1 MLNSLVHARQSWRH
15 AGGVFALAA
24 AALAV
29 GIGAT
34 TAIYTVVNAVM
45 LRPVAYA
52 HGERFGQL
60 FGASIGDANA
70 RSSLSY
76 DDAIAYQT
84 ETASFDAFGWFR
96 PETYTLIAPGQPQ
109 HVQGAAATRSL
120 VESLGVQPAAGR
132 WFSHRDEAVISDGL
146 WKRLGGGPLVG
157 SAIVLNGR
165 SFTVTGIMPP
175 RFRLP
180 EIGHAGD
187 NVLND
192 VWIPLDATGTAPGS
206 RDGNFF
212 FAYAR
217 LKPGVSVAQADAD
230 VKRVAADIAR
240 REPASHPGYTGRLD
254 SLQELVVSGI
264 RPTLLMLLAAA
275 ALLFLVTC
283 ANVAALL
290 LARSVARAR
299 DTAVRVAL
307 GADRRRLAVQF
318 FLEGLYVS
326 VAGGAAG
333 VVLSTI
339 LVKAVVTIAADLVP
353 RADQIAL
360 DWRVVLFAVA
370 TATAASA
377 LSSLAPLWQAMRT
390 QAADALSDGVRTT
403 AGARSRRVSGS
414 LVVAEVALAFTLVAV
429 SAALISE
436 VRALERT
443 SAGFD
448 THGVTTFQL
457 TLPDAVVS
465 DEAARTSHQQRLLAA
480 LSAIP
485 GVQAVGFANQTPLDG
500 CCLSTAIYPDG
511 TSIDLRTPQK
521 VAFLPVNPDYF
532 RALGV
537 QLRRGRL
544 LTAGDAHPDVLTTVI
559 NEATARHYWGNRDPV
574 GAFGHIGRPD
584 GDRFQVVGIVSDI
597 RNDGIGKATIPE
609 IYLLN
614 SIVPVNPIHVVVR
627 SPLPVASL
635 MPALQRAVQQV
646 DPLQPIHQVRTM
658 DEILVA
664 SLALQRV
671 GSFMATFFA
680 FAALLM
686 ATLGVYGVVSYSV
699 RQRRVEFGTRMAL
712 GAMGHDLL
720 MLVLG
725 GGARLTGYG
734 LGFGAIA
741 VAASAW
747 TLVRHLEVHHLSW
760 LPFASST
767 GMVAGVALAASLAP
781 AWRVSRFTPM
791 MAIRDDPTGREGSLL
806 DLVRRGIGD
815 LTGAVGN
822 GADAAQGYDSAL
834 LTEFVDASRRA
845 DSTSE
850 ALQLA
855 LETLRSR
862 LDAGWALIVQFE
874 SSGELQRVAAA
885 CADGVAAPSELTS
898 GAFLLNRIAH
908 HSGTLPISAGD
919 LDAWIRWAQERRPE
933 HLPEVAALAAAQAR
947 AVVAL
952 RGKDQIL
959 GMLLL
964 GAPLGREAY
973 SAPERRTL
981 RHSADQL
988 ALMLENARLTGRI
1001 LEQEK
1006 LRRDLA
1012 LAAEVQRRLLPDAP
1026 PVRDGV
1032 TLAAVTIAAR
1042 NVAGDYYDFLPLSDG
1057 RLALALADVSGK
1069 GVPAALIMSVVQAS
1083 LRIISSDPTLPLPVL
1098 AARMNEFIYRSTQS
1112 NSYATFF
1119 YARLDERTLELEYVN
1134 AGHNP
1139 PFVVRAADEGATIHE
1154 LASGGTVLGLFP
1166 EASHESGSITLRA
1179 NDVLLIFTDGV
1190 PESMNQAGDEFGE
1203 ERLKRVLRA
1212 GLHLPVGQ
1220 MADLVS
1226 AEVTRWAT
1234 GAPQHDDLTF
1244 VVLKVG
1250 ERTRDSGL
1258 GTGVRAR
1265 T

>member
-1 MLNSLVHARQSWRH
+1 MLNA
-15 AGGVFALAA
+15 
-24 AALAV
+24 
-29 GIGAT
+29 
-34 TAIYTVVNAVM
+34 
-45 LRPVAYA
+45 
-52 HGERFGQL
+52 
-60 FGASIGDANA
+60 
-70 RSSLSY
+70 
-76 DDAIAYQT
+76 
-84 ETASFDAFGWFR
+84 
-96 PETYTLIAPGQPQ
+96 
-109 HVQGAAATRSL
+109 
-120 VESLGVQPAAGR
+120 
-132 WFSHRDEAVISDGL
+132 
-146 WKRLGGGPLVG
+146 
-157 SAIVLNGR
+157 
-165 SFTVTGIMPP
+165 
-175 RFRLP
+175 
-180 EIGHAGD
+180 
-187 NVLND
+187 
-192 VWIPLDATGTAPGS
+192 
-206 RDGNFF
+206 
-212 FAYAR
+212 
-217 LKPGVSVAQADAD
+217 
-230 VKRVAADIAR
+230 
-240 REPASHPGYTGRLD
+240 
-254 SLQELVVSGI
+254 
-264 RPTLLMLLAAA
+264 
-275 ALLFLVTC
+275 
-283 ANVAALL
+283 
-290 LARSVARAR
+290 
-299 DTAVRVAL
+299 
-307 GADRRRLAVQF
+307 
-318 FLEGLYVS
+318 
-326 VAGGAAG
+326 
-333 VVLSTI
+333 
-339 LVKAVVTIAADLVP
+339 
-353 RADQIAL
+353 
-360 DWRVVLFAVA
+360 
-370 TATAASA
+370 
-377 LSSLAPLWQAMRT
+377 
-390 QAADALSDGVRTT
+390 
-403 AGARSRRVSGS
+403 
-414 LVVAEVALAFTLVAV
+414 
-429 SAALISE
+429 
-436 VRALERT
+436 
-443 SAGFD
+443 
-448 THGVTTFQL
+448 
-457 TLPDAVVS
+457 
-465 DEAARTSHQQRLLAA
+465 
-480 LSAIP
+480 
-485 GVQAVGFANQTPLDG
+485 
-500 CCLSTAIYPDG
+500 
-511 TSIDLRTPQK
+511 
-521 VAFLPVNPDYF
+521 
-532 RALGV
+532 
-537 QLRRGRL
+537 
-544 LTAGDAHPDVLTTVI
+544 
-559 NEATARHYWGNRDPV
+559 
-574 GAFGHIGRPD
+574 
-584 GDRFQVVGIVSDI
+584 
-597 RNDGIGKATIPE
+597 
-609 IYLLN
+609 
-614 SIVPVNPIHVVVR
+614 IVPVNPMHFVVR

-635 MPALQRAVQQV
+635 LPALQRAVQQV

-747 TLVRHLEVHHLSW
+747 TLVRHLDLHHLTW

-791 MAIRDDPTGREGSLL
+791 MAIRDDPTGRDGSLL
-806 DLVRRGIGD
+806 DLVRRGIAD

-862 LDAGWALIVQFE
+862 LDAAWALIVQFE
-874 SSGELQRVAAA
+874 SSGELQRVAVAS
-885 CADGVAAPSELTS
+885 ADGVAAPSELTS

-933 HLPEVAALAAAQAR
+933 HLPEVGALAAAQAR

-1154 LASGGTVLGLFP
+1154 LA
-1166 EASHESGSITLRA
+1166 LRRHRA
-1179 NDVLLIFTDGV
+1179 RAVSRGQ
-1190 PESMNQAGDEFGE
+1190 PR
-1203 ERLKRVLRA
+1203 ERLDHAARERRPPDLHRRRA
-1212 GLHLPVGQ
+1212 GIDEPGRRRV
-1220 MADLVS
+1220 
-1226 AEVTRWAT
+1226 RR
-1234 GAPQHDDLTF
+1234 GAPQTGPPRGAASASRADCRSGVRRSDPM
-1244 VVLKVG
+1244 G
-1250 ERTRDSGL
+1250 DRRTAARRPDVRGVEGGGRDAGL
-1258 GTGVRAR
+1258 GARDWGLGSQGSGFASGQFCASRGRAIRRTGRPTRVDAAHGYGSNRTGTSYGAICLRRRHWATPATPAPAARSTRAGGAGTLLSVTSLSLSLSLSFSTVIGFSPLGMSR
-1265 T
+1265 P